1 MGETLMCEMWRG
13 RRQEK
18 RDGREGKG
26 IERRN
31 DEIKCGEMLLTIDRE
46 GVMRLLTRTMDVV
59 WIDAKLTVRMRSTR
73 DLMVFSSP

>member
-1 MGETLMCEMWRG
+1 MCEMWRG
-13 RRQEK
+13 KRQKK
-18 RDGREGKG
+18 RDRREGKG

-31 DEIKCGEMLLTIDRE
+31 DEIKCDEMLLTIDRE

>member
-1 MGETLMCEMWRG
+1 MRCGGVRDKRRETGEG
-13 RRQEK
+13 
-18 RDGREGKG
+18 GKG

>member
-1 MGETLMCEMWRG
+1 MCEMWRG
-13 RRQEK
+13 KRQKK
-18 RDGREGKG
+18 RDGRERKG

-31 DEIKCGEMLLTIDRE
+31 DEIKYDEILLTIDRE

>member
-1 MGETLMCEMWRG
+1 MCEMWRG
-13 RRQEK
+13 KRQEK
-18 RDGREGKG
+18 RDGRERKG

>member
-13 RRQEK
+13 KRQEK

-46 GVMRLLTRTMDVV
+46 GVMMLLTRTMDVV

>member
-1 MGETLMCEMWRG
+1 MCEMWRG
-13 RRQEK
+13 KRQKK

-31 DEIKCGEMLLTIDRE
+31 DKIKYDERLLTIDRE
-46 GVMRLLTRTMDVV
+46 GVMMLLTRTMDVV

-73 DLMVFSSP
+73 DRMVFSSP